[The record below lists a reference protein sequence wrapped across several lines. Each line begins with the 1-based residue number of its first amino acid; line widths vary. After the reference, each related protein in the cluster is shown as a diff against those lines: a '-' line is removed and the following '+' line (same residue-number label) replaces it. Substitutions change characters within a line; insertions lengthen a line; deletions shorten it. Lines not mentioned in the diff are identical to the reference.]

1 MKLSQS
7 LTWIRIIKQF
17 TLITAGVAFA
27 INALLLLTVFNPGQ
41 AFAAASITGY
51 GTPQVA
57 GKAFFATITSADT
70 NLNGTATL
78 SDVSGSITPT
88 AVTITNGQ
96 WQGNITIST
105 DSYNNSGVNTF
116 NSITAVFSDATQVT
130 SSQFT
135 VIPDSSSPKIVA
147 LDGDGQVGAVQTKL
161 AKPLKIRTEDPYG
174 NWIGNSNISFAI
186 RSYPAGSTGAS
197 LSRTSGVADGLGVLT
212 TDLTLGTK
220 IGSYV
225 VRATVDSK
233 HSTDFYL
240 NASAGTLSS
249 MTIVPSAAVMVPG
262 STQQF
267 SLTAKDKY
275 NNPINLSSVSWSV
288 AKGGGTIDGNG
299 LFNAGSTLGSFTD
312 TVVAAVGAVQAK
324 ATVTVMS
331 GTGGGSGV
339 GSDDLSEEEQRNIGI
354 LDRVEIIP
362 QEIVTPAGSQQLISA
377 QGYDV
382 FNNALA
388 TISYGWE
395 ASGEIGELSA
405 GYGPTTL
412 LKTNILPGSGSLQ
425 VTASQGDKRVT
436 AQATVNVVAG
446 LGGKIE
452 FSKVGEQQA
461 GTPFRIT
468 VTVKDA
474 AGNIVSSTPTPIV
487 LSDSTGTI
495 TPRVITKLSAGVWTG
510 EVTIASGSEDVV
522 ILAAAS
528 GFNGA
533 SNGFKVSGE
542 SHVITTA
549 GQTNKVLGFV
559 DNNKVAFAI
568 VAGLGLLGSAMAL
581 GLLGGKGLQAIG
593 RNPLAKKQI
602 FVNLYLN
609 AGIAILAAFISI
621 ALALML
627 NNL

>member
-1 MKLSQS
+1 MKLSHN
-7 LTWIRIIKQF
+7 LTWIRIVKQF
-17 TLITAGVAFA
+17 TLVTAGVAFA
-27 INALLLLTVFNPGQ
+27 INALLLFTLFDAGQ
-41 AFAAASITGY
+41 AFAAAGITGY

-57 GKAFFATITSADT
+57 GKPFFATITSANAALD
-70 NLNGTATL
+70 GTATL

-88 AVTITNGQ
+88 SITITDGM
-96 WQGNITIST
+96 WQGNLTITT
-105 DSYNNSGVNTF
+105 DSFNNSGVNTF

-135 VIPDSSSPKIVA
+135 VVADTSSPKIVA
-147 LDGDGQVGAVQTKL
+147 IEGDGQVGAVQAQLPTG
-161 AKPLKIRTEDPYG
+161 LKIRTEDPYG
-174 NWIGNSNISFAI
+174 NWIGNSNISFSI
-186 RSYPAGSTGAS
+186 RSYPAGATGQS
-197 LSRTSGVADGLGVLT
+197 LTRTSGVADGLGVLDT
-212 TDLTLGTK
+212 KLTFGTK
-220 IGSYV
+220 VGAYV
-225 VRATVDSK
+225 VRASVDSK
-233 HSTDFYL
+233 SSVDFYL
-240 NASAGTLSS
+240 NATAGTLSS
-249 MTIVPSAAVMVPG
+249 MSVVPSAAVMIPG

-267 SLTAKDKY
+267 SLTAKDVY
-275 NNPINLSSVSWSV
+275 DNPINLSSVSWSV
-288 AKGGGTIDGNG
+288 ANGGGTIDGNG
-299 LFNAGSTLGSFTD
+299 LFNAGSTLGSYTD
-312 TVVAAVGAVQAK
+312 TIVAAVGAVQAK
-324 ATVTVMS
+324 ATVTIIS
-331 GTGGGSGV
+331 GTGGSSG
-339 GSDDLSEEEQRNIGI
+339 GDDLSEEEQRNIGI

-395 ASGEIGELSA
+395 ASGEIGELSS

-452 FSKVGEQQA
+452 FSEIDEQQA

-474 AGNIVSSTPTPIV
+474 AGNIVSQTPTPIV

-495 TPRVITKLSAGVWTG
+495 TPRVITELSAGVWTG
-510 EVTIASGSEDVV
+510 EVTIASGAEDVV

-533 SNGFKVSGE
+533 SNGFKVGGE
-542 SHVITTA
+542 SHVITTS
-549 GQTNKVLGFV
+549 GQSNKILGFV

-568 VAGLGLLGSAMAL
+568 VAGLGLLGSALAL